1 MFNYDVKFLT
11 SDDSIDIKNNDFK
24 SFKYENKKKFD
35 ETIHD
40 LGKRSFCERRGG
52 YWKSPRLRQ
61 LRQLES
67 NLRDRNIAYCE
78 WANDSLVTIVFSSG
92 VIAYIS
98 VKYSTLDVTQILFDR
113 YCIGK
118 INGQTVTGVVLC
130 NKLLLLIHPDKVATL
145 ITFGKIIDDRMP
157 CQISER
163 DPHFQ
168 TIDLGGC
175 VRKVDRH
182 VSWSENPSHVRVLV
196 WGATVS
202 EPAPWSPVLEDHA
215 NLHLYQI
222 IGHQVNL
229 LAYHQLENDIL
240 FAELSHKHDNIVH
253 IVEQIACHKTVGSL
267 VWHQYEIPQGINRM
281 TKLTSLVESTTKV
294 SLPAP
299 ARVVRRSPCDSRIL
313 VACIDAS
320 LHVIHQVAGLTHSTK
335 AGFIA
340 TDVRWAGE
348 LIVAA
353 EEAGRLQCF
362 DRALSLLHHHSKCLD
377 LTSYMREP
385 KRVQLIAT
393 HSRRGGSLLLATLA
407 GGPLVLLR
415 ITHARLLTAWIRSNR
430 FANAAALLRALDWES
445 QGAECAAGAR
455 ALAAARG
462 AGGACG
468 AGGAAGA
475 QLALGAYLAPA
486 APLPPAADKY
496 APAMHDLA
504 RNFFHYLLRRGQIE
518 KALSLAVDLEAWD
531 LFADAKWAA
540 KRLNLSHLAEEAA
553 NCAAYYAKLNQPDSE
568 CSDSCSQCS
577 SHSYTGSEDES
588 STSSKAIKTNPPP
601 LPRVPLPLHP
611 SILTVSVNQNDTYTT
626 NSIRPNL
633 HQYLERDN
641 TIWKKAVHDD
651 SYINNNH
658 KRELLKPIHPQNIRW
673 NSMDNVLNIQRTVKA
688 SQNYGTLRLNPGNSI
703 LSGTP
708 RSQDER
714 ISAHFKHLFQTELR
728 EEANSSLFISNV
740 PSSNSNFNERYRQDN
755 LSAVIKPEKNKV
767 KFSDTVTI
775 AVVPERPGP
784 DPTLELADSLPLC
797 PPHRYLAAFAPA
809 APAAPAPLAPGAP
822 AAPAAPGT
830 TLDYVEV

>member
-24 SFKYENKKKFD
+24 SFKYESKKKLD

-40 LGKRSFCERRGG
+40 QGKRSFCERRGG
-52 YWKSPRLRQ
+52 YWRSPRLRQ

-67 NLRDRNIAYCE
+67 KLRDRNIAYCE
-78 WANDSLVTIVFSSG
+78 WANDSLVTVVFSSG
-92 VIAYIS
+92 VIAYIT

-118 INGQTVTGVVLC
+118 INGQTVTSVILC

-145 ITFGKIIDDRMP
+145 ITFGKIVDDRIP

-182 VSWSENPSHVRVLV
+182 VSCSENSSCVKVLV

-229 LAYHQLENDIL
+229 LAYHQLENEVL
-240 FAELSHKHDNIVH
+240 FAELSHKHDIVH
-253 IVEQIACHKTVGSL
+253 IVEQIAGHKTVGNL
-267 VWHQYEIPQGINRM
+267 IWHQYEIPQGNIRM
-281 TKLTSLVESTTKV
+281 TKLSSLVESTTKV

-299 ARVVRRSPCDSRIL
+299 ARVARRESR
-313 VACIDAS
+313 
-320 LHVIHQVAGLTHSTK
+320 
-335 AGFIA
+335 
-340 TDVRWAGE
+340 
-348 LIVAA
+348 
-353 EEAGRLQCF
+353 
-362 DRALSLLHHHSKCLD
+362 
-377 LTSYMREP
+377 
-385 KRVQLIAT
+385 RVQLLAT

-415 ITHARLLTAWIRSNR
+415 ITHARLITARSYR
-430 FANAAALLRALDWES
+430 EGS
-445 QGAECAAGAR
+445 Q
-455 ALAAARG
+455 
-462 AGGACG
+462 
-468 AGGAAGA
+468 
-475 QLALGAYLAPA
+475 
-486 APLPPAADKY
+486 
-496 APAMHDLA
+496 
-504 RNFFHYLLRRGQIE
+504 F
-518 KALSLAVDLEAWD
+518 S
-531 LFADAKWAA
+531 
-540 KRLNLSHLAEEAA
+540 
-553 NCAAYYAKLNQPDSE
+553 DSE
-568 CSDSCSQCS
+568 CSESCSQCS
-577 SHSYTGSEDES
+577 SHSCTGSEDES

-601 LPRVPLPLHP
+601 LPRVPLPTHP
-611 SILTVSVNQNDTYTT
+611 SILTLSVNQNDTFTP

-641 TIWKKAVHDD
+641 TIWGKTVNDD
-651 SYINNNH
+651 SYLNNNY

-673 NSMDNVLNIQRTVKA
+673 NSVDNVLNIQRTVNN
-688 SQNYGTLRLNPGNSI
+688 SQSYGTLRLNPGNSV
-703 LSGTP
+703 LSIP

-728 EEANSSLFISNV
+728 GEVNNDQLNSNV
-740 PSSNSNFNERYRQDN
+740 PSINSNFKERYRQDN
-755 LSAVIKPEKNKV
+755 FSAVLKTEKNKV

-775 AVVPERPGP
+775 AVVPKHQAQDRPGP
-784 DPTLELADSLPLC
+784 
-797 PPHRYLAAFAPA
+797 
-809 APAAPAPLAPGAP
+809 
-822 AAPAAPGT
+822 
-830 TLDYVEV
+830 